1 MAHLVTNPAMLLA
14 KDSRIN
20 LKLLF
25 QDDYSRAGCLADIFF
40 SYAKVDRAQIEPIIH
55 ALEAEWTVWWDD
67 DLQIARSFSEEIEE
81 ELNRASCTIVAWSK
95 ASTKSKYVFDEVG
108 LANDA
113 GKLVPISL
121 DGAKPPLGFRG
132 IQTGDFSKWQGDRS
146 APEFMKLRQAIQ
158 LKVGVQPAPTRSTSS
173 AANELPGSTSPGPV
187 QERQPGAE
195 PEPLTGPAGGKP
207 RSFQG
212 WLIALAMAMAASV
225 AVIIVMLNWPP
236 AGRPSLPDAT
246 PTPSPTA
253 TTTATAFNGI
263 AIYLHTK
270 RPQQQIDDLSAK
282 LREAGFEQV
291 RPDGDVDN
299 DNKPD
304 SVSPRSGV
312 DYRAGDAKS
321 LAAAT
326 KVAQITNELL
336 GTGIKPRPQTME
348 ANKLGIWLPYRGDY
362 TASLVFA
369 GDFNRDR
376 DIRPFAREVGAL
388 GWKWQE
394 PTAGGGTRNEAAAR
408 MCEVRYGSPSDRPF
422 AELLAKDITGIA
434 APAGA
439 TRVAPGGVSVK
450 VDSSVAASSLQIWI
464 GSGIC
469 K

>member
-1 MAHLVTNPAMLLA
+1 M
-14 KDSRIN
+14 
-20 LKLLF
+20 
-25 QDDYSRAGCLADIFF
+25 ADIFF

-55 ALEAEWTVWWDD
+55 ALETEWTVWWDD

-95 ASTKSKYVFDEVG
+95 ASTKSKYVLDEAG
-108 LANDA
+108 LANEA

-132 IQTGDFSKWQGDRS
+132 IQTGDFSKWQGDRN
-146 APEFMKLRQAIQ
+146 APEFMKLRQAVQ
-158 LKVGVQPAPTRSTSS
+158 LRVGVQPAPTKSTSS
-173 AANELPGSTSPGPV
+173 PANELPGSTSPGPV
-187 QERQPGAE
+187 KERPAGDEPGPSK
-195 PEPLTGPAGGKP
+195 PEPAGGKP
-207 RSFQG
+207 RSLQG
-212 WLIALAMAMAASV
+212 WLIALAIAMAAGV
-225 AVIIVMLNWPP
+225 AVAVVMLNWPP
-236 AGRPSLPDAT
+236 ASRPSIPDVTA
-246 PTPSPTA
+246 TPSPTA
-253 TTTATAFNGI
+253 TTTATAFNGVT
-263 AIYLHTK
+263 IYLHTK
-270 RPQQQIDDLSAK
+270 RPQQQVDALLAK
-282 LREAGFEQV
+282 LHDAGFEQFHS
-291 RPDGDVDN
+291 DDNVDN

-326 KVAQITNELL
+326 KAAQITNELL

-408 MCEVRYGSPSDRPF
+408 TCEVRYGSPSDRPF

>member
-1 MAHLVTNPAMLLA
+1 M
-14 KDSRIN
+14 
-20 LKLLF
+20 
-25 QDDYSRAGCLADIFF
+25 ADIFF

-55 ALEAEWTVWWDD
+55 ALETEWTVWWDD

-95 ASTKSKYVFDEVG
+95 ASTKSKYVLDEAG
-108 LANDA
+108 LANEA

-121 DGAKPPLGFRG
+121 DSAKPPLGFRG
-132 IQTGDFSKWQGDRS
+132 IQTGDFSKWQGERN
-146 APEFMKLRQAIQ
+146 APEFMKLRQAVQ
-158 LKVGVQPAPTRSTSS
+158 LRVGVQPAPAKPTSS
-173 AANELPGSTSPGPV
+173 PANELPGSTSSTPL
-187 QERQPGAE
+187 QERQPGDE
-195 PEPLTGPAGGKP
+195 PEPSKPGSGGGKP
-207 RSFQG
+207 GSFQG
-212 WLIALAMAMAASV
+212 WLIALAIVMTASV
-225 AVIIVMLNWPP
+225 AAVIVMANWPQ
-236 AGRPSLPDAT
+236 AGRPSPDVT
-246 PTPSPTA
+246 PTPSRA
-253 TTTATAFNGI
+253 AASTATAFNGI

-282 LREAGFEQV
+282 LREAGFEQFHS
-291 RPDGDVDN
+291 DGDVDN

-326 KVAQITNELL
+326 KAAQITNELL

-394 PTAGGGTRNEAAAR
+394 PTAGGGARNEAAAR
-408 MCEVRYGSPSDRPF
+408 MCEVRYGSPSDRPY
-422 AELLAKDITGIA
+422 AELLAKDISGIA

>member
-1 MAHLVTNPAMLLA
+1 M
-14 KDSRIN
+14 
-20 LKLLF
+20 
-25 QDDYSRAGCLADIFF
+25 ADIFF

-55 ALEAEWTVWWDD
+55 ALETEWTVWWDD
-67 DLQIARSFSEEIEE
+67 DLQIAGSFSEEIEE

-95 ASTKSKYVFDEVG
+95 ASTKSKYVLDEAG

-121 DGAKPPLGFRG
+121 DSAKPPLGFRG
-132 IQTGDFSKWQGDRS
+132 IQTGDFSRWQGDRN
-146 APEFMKLRQAIQ
+146 APEFIKLRHAIQ
-158 LKVGVQPAPTRSTSS
+158 KRVGGQPAPAKPTSS
-173 AANELPGSTSPGPV
+173 PGDEPPGSASPRPV
-187 QERQPGAE
+187 QELQPGDVLE
-195 PEPLTGPAGGKP
+195 PSRHEPGGGKP

-212 WLIALAMAMAASV
+212 WLIGLALAMAASIAAV
-225 AVIIVMLNWPP
+225 TVMLNWPQ
-236 AGRPSLPDAT
+236 ASRPPITVVT
-246 PTPSPTA
+246 PTPIPTA
-253 TTTATAFNGI
+253 ASTATAFNGI
-263 AIYLHTK
+263 AIYLHSK
-270 RPQQQIDDLSAK
+270 RPQQQIDQLLAK

-291 RPDGDVDN
+291 HPDRDVDN

-326 KVAQITNELL
+326 KAAEITNELL

-408 MCEVRYGSPSDRPF
+408 MCEVRYGSPSDRPY

-469 K
+469 R